1 MVAVNIA
8 RGGNFHKAH
17 NQGAAH
23 PRTTVGPGVTYL
35 AAQAAAR
42 ARVHQYAAVDIF
54 MPANLI
60 VVVRV
65 NGQATPRFRLV
76 AVAPALRRV
85 VLAHSTAP
93 VLTLVKAAAPAP
105 TQLARSRALVVWA
118 HQYVA
123 WAHFT
128 AQLMTF
134 VWLVVQPLTRA
145 RVLASHALV

>member
-1 MVAVNIA
+1 MEQKKDE
-8 RGGNFHKAH
+8 R
-17 NQGAAH
+17 AAQ
-23 PRTTVGPGVTYL
+23 PRATVGPGDTL
-35 AAQAAAR
+35 RRLIPKAAAR

-65 NGQATPRFRLV
+65 NGQATPRFRLA

-93 VLTLVKAAAPAP
+93 VLILVQAAAPAP